1 MTSTELFQTILYDK
15 KDIKIVFNLYHPNM
29 LEIIY
34 ANKKTHRKRI
44 YHVYYEDRVID
55 LKVIEEALK
64 LTERILSKI
73 IMGSVKP
80 NIPLYAILY
89 LLYLRTDGFSYKCK
103 IKPERCPVKVYRVID
118 NREVAM
124 SIKSLTDQMY
134 RMVNRFLHKKTEIE
148 QGWVN
153 TYLRTR

>member
-1 MTSTELFQTILYDK
+1 MTSVEPFQTILYDK
-15 KDIKIVFNLYHPNM
+15 KNFKYVFNLYPPNM
-29 LEIIY
+29 LEIVY
-34 ANKKTHRKRI
+34 ANRKTHRKRI
-44 YHVYYEDRVID
+44 YHVYYEDQIID
-55 LKVIEEALK
+55 LKVLEEALE

-118 NREVAM
+118 DREVTM

-134 RMVNRFLHKKTEIE
+134 RMVNKFLHKKTEIE
-148 QGWVN
+148 LGWVN